1 MKKKLMIAVSAVL
14 APSAGIFAY
23 LNSESKADDLFSANV
38 EALASQE
45 SGGVY
50 ECYDRYKLYVSHGTL
65 TNVRTCD
72 ICGYQQVYRP
82 RTKSVC
88 PR

>member
-1 MKKKLMIAVSAVL
+1 MIATGVALLAAAVSTSVYVNN
-14 APSAGIFAY
+14 GR
-23 LNSESKADDLFSANV
+23 NSMDDLFSANV
-38 EALASQE
+38 EALARNE
-45 SGGVY
+45 SGDRY
-50 ECYDRYKLYVSHGTL
+50 ECYDRYKLYVSIGTL

-72 ICGYQQVYRP
+72 ICSYQQVYRP